1 MDWPLLQPLDD
12 DDRRELLRSARRRRF
27 HRNEIVFHEG
37 DPGNTLHLIDKGH
50 LAMRSSTP
58 LGDVVMVR
66 LVGPGDHFGE
76 MALIDEA
83 PRSATVVA
91 LDDVETLSL
100 HADVVTDLRQRHPRV
115 DNMLLLGLSAEV
127 RRLANAL
134 VEALHV
140 PADKRVLRRLLD
152 SIAIFTRYEGDGEA
166 VTVPLTQD
174 DFAQLAGTTRPTANR
189 VLRAAQDAGSLRLA
203 RGRIEILDIAA
214 IRRKAR

>member
-1 MDWPLLQPLDD
+1 
-12 DDRRELLRSARRRRF
+12 
-27 HRNEIVFHEG
+27 
-37 DPGNTLHLIDKGH
+37 
-50 LAMRSSTP
+50 MRSSTP

-76 MALIDEA
+76 MALIDAA

-100 HADVVTDLRQRHPRV
+100 HADAVKDLRLRHPRV

-152 SIAIFTRYEGDGEA
+152 SIAVFGRNQSDTDT

-189 VLRAAQDAGSLRLA
+189 VLRAAQDAGALRLA
-203 RGRIEILDIAA
+203 RGRIEIIDAEL